1 MLYVY
6 ITPKNYTSLF
16 EPILIKDDDH
26 VDDLTQNSK
35 KDQLSEESL

>member
-26 VDDLTQNSK
+26 VDLTQNSK